1 MAQYRLAPP
10 AQSDLAEILAAS
22 AIRWG
27 RDASLR
33 YALLLYEAMQTVA
46 LDPERPSS
54 RKRNDLWKGLRS
66 LHIRHIRPAIVK
78 HPPHV
83 LYYRI
88 VSPGFVEIVRIL
100 HDRMDPSLHLNA
112 DDADDE

>member
-1 MAQYRLAPP
+1 
-10 AQSDLAEILAAS
+10 
-22 AIRWG
+22 
-27 RDASLR
+27 
-33 YALLLYEAMQTVA
+33 
-46 LDPERPSS
+46 
-54 RKRNDLWKGLRS
+54 
-66 LHIRHIRPAIVK
+66 VK